1 MRASSWSGSSISS
14 SSSSSAVSSVLVRT
28 AAISEGV
35 AVRSLVTLVEVEE
48 AEAVE
53 EVEDVERRMG
63 GGLGGFAVGVTGWVT
78 GLKKALLDFKDAFF
92 FFIARIDSGVETDL
106 EDFEGRLDGG
116 EGALTRERVDM
127 IVVRVDRLVSG
138 GRPENCMRI
147 EKK

>member
-63 GGLGGFAVGVTGWVT
+63 GGLGGFVVGVT

-127 IVVRVDRLVSG
+127 IVVTVDKLVSG

>member
-1 MRASSWSGSSISS
+1 
-14 SSSSSAVSSVLVRT
+14 
-28 AAISEGV
+28 
-35 AVRSLVTLVEVEE
+35 
-48 AEAVE
+48 
-53 EVEDVERRMG
+53 MG
-63 GGLGGFAVGVTGWVT
+63 GGLGGFAVGVTT

-127 IVVRVDRLVSG
+127 IVVTVDKLVSG